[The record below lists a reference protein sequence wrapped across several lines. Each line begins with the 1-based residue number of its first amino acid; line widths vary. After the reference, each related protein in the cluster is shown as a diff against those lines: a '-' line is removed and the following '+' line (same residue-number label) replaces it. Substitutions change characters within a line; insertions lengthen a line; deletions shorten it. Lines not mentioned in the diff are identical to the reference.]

1 MIWIEGKLVS
11 DALVEEYFACQL
23 SACKGACCWE
33 GDSGAPL
40 EETELAVLEAIY
52 EQVKPFLSPAGIAA
66 IEQQGKYVRSEDEGS
81 YGTPL
86 IDGGPCAYM
95 VLSTGGVA
103 QCGIERAYR
112 AGATDFQK
120 PISCHLYPVRIS
132 YNPEA
137 GFEALN
143 YHQWDICSAAC
154 VRGEVEKIPLY
165 QFVREALVRKYGQ
178 EFYEALEGAAQFLQK
193 GAMPEEDTEE
203 GTAVQVS

>member
-66 IEQQGKYVRSEDEGS
+66 IEQQGKYVRSEDDGT

-95 VLSTGGVA
+95 VLGADGVA

-120 PISCHLYPVRIS
+120 PISCHLYPVRVS
-132 YNPEA
+132 QNPDA

-154 VRGEVEKIPLY
+154 RRGEAEKIPLY

-178 EFYEALEGAAQFLQK
+178 EFYDALEGAAQFLRK
-193 GAMPEEDTEE
+193 EATSEEDAEE
-203 GTAVQVS
+203 KKRV

>member
-1 MIWIEGKLVS
+1 MLWIEGKLVS

-40 EETELAVLEAIY
+40 EEVELAVLEAIY

-66 IEQQGKYVRSEDEGS
+66 IEQQGKYVRHEDDGS

-95 VLSTGGVA
+95 VLGTDGIA

-120 PISCHLYPVRIS
+120 PISCHLYPVRITHS
-132 YNPEA
+132 PEL

-154 VRGEVEKIPLY
+154 RRGAAERIPVY

-178 EFYEALEGAAQFLQK
+178 EFYEALEGAAQFWRQQRN
-193 GAMPEEDTEE
+193 AEAAEEK
-203 GTAVQVS
+203 A